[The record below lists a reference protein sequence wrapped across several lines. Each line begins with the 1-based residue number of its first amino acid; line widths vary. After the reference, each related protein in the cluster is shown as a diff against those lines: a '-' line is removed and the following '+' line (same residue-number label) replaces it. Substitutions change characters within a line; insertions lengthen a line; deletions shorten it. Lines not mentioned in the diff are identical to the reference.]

1 MQATRH
7 FAAANPRPL
16 PGSPECS
23 RQPLT
28 SRRCARPFQTIW
40 SFPNISWECMPFY
53 NGEVVFARDVVQ
65 VNMEFSPFPV
75 DFENLWDWLREQIR
89 GSPAQETF
97 AYETTFG
104 IEDEDDPVME
114 KLIEMTQSSANT
126 IWMIDLA
133 HQETPEAGRRFV
145 IVTAPDEKRA
155 QDFRDEFHGRD
166 VAIS

>member
-1 MQATRH
+1 M
-7 FAAANPRPL
+7 
-16 PGSPECS
+16 
-23 RQPLT
+23 
-28 SRRCARPFQTIW
+28 FQTT
-40 SFPNISWECMPFY
+40 SNLKTLREALSDHMELSEYFLGMHAFY

-114 KLIEMTQSSANT
+114 KLIEMTQRSANT

-145 IVTAPDEKRA
+145 IVTAPDKNRA
-155 QDFRDEFHGRD
+155 QEFRDEFHGRD
-166 VAIS
+166 VAVS